1 MFTFR
6 KAHVNYAIYIEKK
19 GKMKSNLTFQL
30 QEFTLANINNV
41 VKPII
46 VYWINTCS
54 HLLVGWDIY

>member
-1 MFTFR
+1 
-6 KAHVNYAIYIEKK
+6 
-19 GKMKSNLTFQL
+19 MKSNLTFQL